1 MIMPTSSKKLI
12 IFDWDGTLSDS
23 VSRIARCIQLSAK
36 DHQLPAPSF
45 DQAKDIIGLG
55 LREAIL
61 QLFPHASDDLVSA
74 FATTYSAH
82 YRQQDSSPCEFF
94 PQVLDTL
101 KLLHQRNY
109 LLAVAT
115 GKSRAGL
122 DRVLTATNLT
132 AMFHGSRCADE
143 TASKPQPLMLQE
155 LLGQFDLSPHQA
167 VMVGDTEFDMEMAVN
182 ADMPRLA
189 VSYGAHS
196 ADRLL
201 KYQPLACVDQFS
213 EIIKHL

>member
-1 MIMPTSSKKLI
+1 MTIPASSKKLI

-23 VSRIARCIQLSAK
+23 VSRIARCIQLSAS

-61 QLFPHASDDLVSA
+61 QLFPHVTDDLVSA
-74 FATTYSAH
+74 FAMTYSTH
-82 YRQQDSSPCEFF
+82 YRQQDNNPCEFF

-101 KLLHQRNY
+101 TLLHQRNY

-132 AMFHGSRCADE
+132 TMFHGSRCADE

-155 LLGQFDLSPHQA
+155 LLVQFDLNPDQA

-201 KYQPLACVDQFS
+201 KYQPLACMDQFS
-213 EIIKHL
+213 EIIKYI

>member
-1 MIMPTSSKKLI
+1 VTMTASPIRLV

-23 VSRIARCIQLSAK
+23 VSRIARCIQLSAN
-36 DHQLPAPSF
+36 DHQLPMPSF
-45 DQAKDIIGLG
+45 EQAKDIIGLG

-61 QLFPHASDDLVSA
+61 QLFPNAGGDLVSA
-74 FATTYSAH
+74 FAATYSAH
-82 YRQQDSSPCEFF
+82 YRQQDTSPCEFF

-101 KLLHQRNY
+101 TLLHKRNY

-122 DRVLTATNLT
+122 DRVLRATNLT
-132 AMFHGSRCADE
+132 TMFHSSRCADE

-155 LLGQFDLSPHQA
+155 LLAQFDLSPHQA

-201 KYQPLACVDQFS
+201 RYQPLACMDHFS
-213 EIIKHL
+213 EIINYL

>member
-1 MIMPTSSKKLI
+1 MTMPASSKKLI

-23 VSRIARCIQLSAK
+23 VSRIARCIQLSAS
-36 DHQLPAPSF
+36 DHLLPAPSF

-61 QLFPHASDDLVSA
+61 QLFPHATDDLLSA
-74 FATTYSAH
+74 FAATYSAH
-82 YRQQDSSPCEFF
+82 YRQRDSRPCDFF

-101 KLLHQRNY
+101 TLLHQRNY

-132 AMFHGSRCADE
+132 TMFHGSRCADE

-155 LLGQFDLSPHQA
+155 LLAQFDLSPDQA
-167 VMVGDTEFDMEMAVN
+167 VMIGDTEFDMEMAVN
-182 ADMPRLA
+182 AAMPRLA

-196 ADRLL
+196 ADRLV
-201 KYQPLACVDQFS
+201 KYQPLACVDEFS
-213 EIIKHL
+213 EIINYL